1 MAVADG
7 LTYKRGHGG
16 IREDAMPGKK
26 PKKSGKAGGR
36 KAKLARAAAAEPAG
50 AVAVAPEVRAAAPP
64 PSPPIGLIDAP
75 RDVVFV
81 HGVQWERDYQLKGYS
96 RPTQDLMRNQAPTIN
111 FRFHEVLWSD
121 VVERDEALIIGGA
134 GVIADILSGNYVGAV
149 FDLFKLIG
157 QRTDFQ
163 LASQDEAFRT
173 PLPALIGGKG
183 GFMAK
188 ALSAVLD
195 IAFYFSDHYGPLIRA
210 KVRETLGPLR
220 GGPAPILLGHSLGS
234 VILLDILRE
243 DLDRGELHCGG
254 FVSAGSPIGL
264 FYPDRDRPDFAP
276 LDWVNFY
283 DTDDLVTF
291 WNPLRKRG
299 YATVTDQRIDTHELP
314 FYSHVKY
321 WTNSVMAR
329 ELVDKCLTV

>member
-1 MAVADG
+1 MA
-7 LTYKRGHGG
+7 
-16 IREDAMPGKK
+16 GKK
-26 PKKSGKAGGR
+26 PKKGGKPGGR
-36 KAKLARAAAAEPAG
+36 KA
-50 AVAVAPEVRAAAPP
+50 APP
-64 PSPPIGLIDAP
+64 PMAPEPAIAAASPAPAAVPQPPAPSGLIDAP
-75 RDVVFV
+75 RDVIFV
-81 HGVQWERDYQLKGYS
+81 HGVQWERDYQLRGYS
-96 RPTQDLMRNQAPTIN
+96 RPTQDLMRNQAPTVN

-121 VVERDEALIIGGA
+121 VVERDEELLIGGA

-163 LASQDEAFRT
+163 LTSQEEAFRT
-173 PLPALIGGKG
+173 PLPALISGKG
-183 GFMAK
+183 GFMEK

-195 IAFYFSDHYGPLIRA
+195 IAFYYSDSYGPRIRA
-210 KVRETLGPLR
+210 KVRETLDPLR
-220 GGPAPILLGHSLGS
+220 GEPAPILFGHSLGS

-243 DLDRGELHCGG
+243 DIERGDLHCGG

-264 FYPDRDRPDFAP
+264 FDPDRDRPEFSR

-299 YATVTDQRIDTHELP
+299 YLSVSDQRIDTHELP

-321 WTNSVMAR
+321 WTNSVLAR
-329 ELVDKCLTV
+329 ELVDKCLTI